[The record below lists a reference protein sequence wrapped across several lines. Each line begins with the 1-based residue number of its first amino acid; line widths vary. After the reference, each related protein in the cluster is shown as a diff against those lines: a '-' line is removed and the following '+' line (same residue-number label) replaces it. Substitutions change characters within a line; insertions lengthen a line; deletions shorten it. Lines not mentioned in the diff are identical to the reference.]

1 MGQRGGL
8 GCQCST
14 ILGSIYMPVKNI
26 ERNLHCNLDLK
37 LAFTGKNIEPGSIRG
52 ENTPFFF
59 LISPYKGS
67 TCRRLPL
74 QKQ

>member
-1 MGQRGGL
+1 MGQLGGL
-8 GCQCST
+8 NSQSNS
-14 ILGSIYMPVKNI
+14 ILESIYMPVKNI
-26 ERNLHCNLDLK
+26 KHNLNNDLV
-37 LAFTGKNIEPGSIRG
+37 LMLGFTGKNIDPVSIRG

-59 LISPYKGS
+59 LIFPNKGS